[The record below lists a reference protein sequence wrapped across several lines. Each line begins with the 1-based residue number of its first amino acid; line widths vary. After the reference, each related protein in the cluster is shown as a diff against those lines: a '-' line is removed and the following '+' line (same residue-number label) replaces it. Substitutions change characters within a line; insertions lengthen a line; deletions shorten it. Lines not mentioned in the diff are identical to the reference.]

1 LIGLSLQTAARS
13 LPGCGPFSLKVN
25 PMRIA
30 ILTILVALLGA
41 GCATVTDAAADTAA
55 DEAAI
60 RAHGQTWLARYK
72 AADLEGLMALYEP
85 DAILALHDQPAR
97 RGVDEIRAYFEPG
110 LGKSHVEFELD
121 VEHVEVH
128 GDQAW
133 LVSQYWLRATAK
145 DSGYVYE
152 DAGRSL
158 IVYRRGAD
166 GEWRI
171 AADIDNNTPDVSM
184 DTMPGG

>member
-1 LIGLSLQTAARS
+1 M
-13 LPGCGPFSLKVN
+13 
-25 PMRIA
+25 MRTLM
-30 ILTILVALLGA
+30 LTLVAGLA
-41 GCATVTDAAADTAA
+41 CFGCAAVAPVDTDTAA

-72 AADLEGLMALYEP
+72 AADLDALMSMYEP
-85 DAILALHDQPAR
+85 DAILALHDQPVR
-97 RGVDEIRAYFEPG
+97 RGVDQIRAYFEPG
-110 LGKSHVEFELD
+110 LGTSEVEFDLD

-133 LVSQYWLRATAK
+133 LVSKYWLRATSK
-145 DSGYVYE
+145 SSGYVYE

-171 AADIDNNTPDVSM
+171 VADIDNNTPDVSM
-184 DTMPGG
+184 DAMPGR

>member
-1 LIGLSLQTAARS
+1 MRTALLAMI
-13 LPGCGPFSLKVN
+13 V
-25 PMRIA
+25 
-30 ILTILVALLGA
+30 TLLGA
-41 GCATVTDAAADTAA
+41 GCATVADMNFDAAT
-55 DEAAI
+55 DEAAV

-85 DAILALHDQPAR
+85 DAILALHDQPMR

-110 LGKSHVEFELD
+110 LGKSDVEFELD

-133 LVSQYWLRATAK
+133 LVSKYWLRATAK
-145 DSGYVYE
+145 ESGYVYE

-171 AADIDNNTPDVSM
+171 VADIDNNTPDVSM
-184 DTMPGG
+184 ETMPGGG